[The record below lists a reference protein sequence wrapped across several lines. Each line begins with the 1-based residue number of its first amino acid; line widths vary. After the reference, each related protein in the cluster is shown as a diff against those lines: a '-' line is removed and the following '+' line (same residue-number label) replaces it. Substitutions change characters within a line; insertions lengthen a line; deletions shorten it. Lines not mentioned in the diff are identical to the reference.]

1 MSRWLGSQCGHI
13 GLHTAQAASASS
25 RFLAQ
30 MLDHC
35 TSVVHATGEYSRG
48 GFGERPNAHAAQF
61 GSYCFQFAAKLGVL
75 LGEHLVF
82 HREGCLFCEAGG
94 GRGPVGVAVRAQ
106 RGSLRRGLCNSPP
119 TFLEDRQDYLQ
130 HLGGRRREIRHPP
143 RSFAEQAHN
152 RRAWLK
158 TPPKGATSR
167 RQGATA
173 AQVRRGHRLP
183 LSTRALVAGTTGMA
197 RPQALQRQRCQVASP
212 TTGRLLV
219 RLTSLP
225 ILALL

>member
-1 MSRWLGSQCGHI
+1 MRPYRRRLRRRQALRHVSWRRCSI
-13 GLHTAQAASASS
+13 TAPASSTRPASTPAADSASGRTRTLRNSARTASSS
-25 RFLAQ
+25 RRSWAFY
-30 MLDHC
+30 
-35 TSVVHATGEYSRG
+35 SVSIS
-48 GFGERPNAHAAQF
+48 F
-61 GSYCFQFAAKLGVL
+61 
-75 LGEHLVF
+75 F

-183 LSTRALVAGTTGMA
+183 LRTRALVAGTTGMA

>member
-75 LGEHLVF
+75 LVSISFF
-82 HREGCLFCEAGG
+82 HREGCLFYEAGG

-130 HLGGRRREIRHPP
+130 HLGGAGA
-143 RSFAEQAHN
+143 RSGILRGPSLSRLTTAG
-152 RRAWLK
+152 
-158 TPPKGATSR
+158 PGSR
-167 RQGATA
+167 RPQRGPLRGDEVPQLLRSDVATVFRS
-173 AQVRRGHRLP
+173 VRGP
-183 LSTRALVAGTTGMA
+183 
-197 RPQALQRQRCQVASP
+197 
-212 TTGRLLV
+212 
-219 RLTSLP
+219 
-225 ILALL
+225 

>member
-1 MSRWLGSQCGHI
+1 MRPYRPPHCAGGKRFVTFPGADARS
-13 GLHTAQAASASS
+13 LHQRRPRDRRVLPRRIRRAA
-25 RFLAQ
+25 
-30 MLDHC
+30 
-35 TSVVHATGEYSRG
+35 
-48 GFGERPNAHAAQF
+48 ERARCAIRL
-61 GSYCFQFAAKLGVL
+61 YCFQFAAKLGVL
-75 LGEHLVF
+75 LVSISFF
-82 HREGCLFCEAGG
+82 HREGCLFYEAGG

-167 RQGATA
+167 RRGATA